1 MNRFT
6 VIKKTG
12 KHGFFNYFCSYNEQ
26 FTEME
31 TLLDAIVSL
40 FEIILIPFDA
50 LAELQKDNWFAAN
63 GISWMFIIILIVAF
77 VYWMLKLKEYDKD
90 EDKTQTGHS
99 FLK

>member
-12 KHGFFNYFCSYNEQ
+12 KHGFFNYFCNYKQQ
-26 FTEME
+26 FTEMK

-40 FEIILIPFDA
+40 FELILIPFDA
-50 LAELQKDNWFAAN
+50 LAQLQKDNWFAAN
-63 GISWMFIIILIVAF
+63 AVSWMFIIILIVAF

>member
-1 MNRFT
+1 MGLL
-6 VIKKTG
+6 VLKKLVSIEI
-12 KHGFFNYFCSYNEQ
+12 FDYFCSSNKQ

-50 LAELQKDNWFAAN
+50 LAELQKDNWFVAN
-63 GISWMFIIILIVAF
+63 GVSWMFIIILIVAF